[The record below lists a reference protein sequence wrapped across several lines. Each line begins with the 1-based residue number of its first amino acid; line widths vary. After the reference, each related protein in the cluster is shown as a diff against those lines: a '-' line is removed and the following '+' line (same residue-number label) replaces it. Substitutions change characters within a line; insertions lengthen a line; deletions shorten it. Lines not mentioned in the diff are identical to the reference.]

1 MKISIKIRK
10 LRDREKVSQA
20 EVADELQVSQAAYNK
35 WETGSTMPSLEN
47 IIKLCNYYNIGIA
60 ELLDDNFKI
69 LPDDINKKGIRINE
83 DFVKC
88 IIQNQEK
95 LIELT
100 EIQNGILIQ
109 ILKCNN

>member
-1 MKISIKIRK
+1 
-10 LRDREKVSQA
+10 
-20 EVADELQVSQAAYNK
+20 
-35 WETGSTMPSLEN
+35 MPSLEN
-47 IIKLCNYYNIGIA
+47 IIKLCNYYNIGIT

-69 LPDDINKKGIRINE
+69 FSDDINKKGIRINE
-83 DFVKC
+83 DFVKR

-95 LIELT
+95 LIELI

>member
-1 MKISIKIRK
+1 
-10 LRDREKVSQA
+10 
-20 EVADELQVSQAAYNK
+20 
-35 WETGSTMPSLEN
+35 MPSLEN
-47 IIKLCNYYNIGIA
+47 IIKLCNYYNIGII

-69 LPDDINKKGIRINE
+69 FSDDINKKGIRINE
-83 DFVKC
+83 DFVKR

>member
-1 MKISIKIRK
+1 
-10 LRDREKVSQA
+10 
-20 EVADELQVSQAAYNK
+20 
-35 WETGSTMPSLEN
+35 MPSLEN

-69 LPDDINKKGIRINE
+69 FSYYINKKGIRINE
-83 DFVKC
+83 DFVKR

>member
-69 LPDDINKKGIRINE
+69 LSDDINKKGIRINE
-83 DFVKC
+83 DFVKR
-88 IIQNQEK
+88 IFQNQEK

>member
-83 DFVKC
+83 DFVKR

>member
-1 MKISIKIRK
+1 
-10 LRDREKVSQA
+10 
-20 EVADELQVSQAAYNK
+20 
-35 WETGSTMPSLEN
+35 MPSLEN
-47 IIKLCNYYNIGIA
+47 IIKLCNYYNIGIT

-69 LPDDINKKGIRINE
+69 FSDDINKKGIRINE
-83 DFVKC
+83 NFVKR

>member
-47 IIKLCNYYNIGIA
+47 TIKLCNYYNIGIA

-69 LPDDINKKGIRINE
+69 LSDDINKKGLRINE
-83 DFVKC
+83 DFVKR

>member
-1 MKISIKIRK
+1 
-10 LRDREKVSQA
+10 
-20 EVADELQVSQAAYNK
+20 
-35 WETGSTMPSLEN
+35 MPSLEN
-47 IIKLCNYYNIGIA
+47 IIKLCNYYNIGIT

-69 LPDDINKKGIRINE
+69 FSDDINKKGIRINE
-83 DFVKC
+83 DFVKR

>member
-69 LPDDINKKGIRINE
+69 LSDDINKKGIRINE
-83 DFVKC
+83 DFVKR